1 MVNRPTFMGITKQLS
16 VIAVMA
22 VAGVANANQCLNQ
35 SVTTT
40 QSEFTIKNK
49 DNFEA
54 KISQTEN
61 GYMCVV
67 NFTTNILG
75 TDYKAE
81 GVSESTTA
89 DPISVCKMAE
99 SDAEKNLIRRQ
110 GAKITYESKTICKE
124 KSEYT
129 LNPMSIGTIV
139 DLEELRLQP
148 NKQPF
153 EYLGVRCVW
162 FYNVEFRPEELYS
175 HQGVACEVDKV
186 NQKYQIVDK
195 F

>member
-1 MVNRPTFMGITKQLS
+1 MGITKQLS

-22 VAGVANANQCLNQ
+22 VAGMANANECLNQ

-54 KISQTEN
+54 KIAQTEN

-75 TDYKAE
+75 TDYEAE

>member
-1 MVNRPTFMGITKQLS
+1 MVNRPTVMGITKQLS

-22 VAGVANANQCLNQ
+22 MATEATANQCLNQ
-35 SVTTT
+35 SITTT

-49 DNFEA
+49 DNYEA
-54 KISQTEN
+54 KIEQTQS

-67 NFTTNILG
+67 KFSTNILG
-75 TDYKAE
+75 TQYEAE
-81 GVSESTTA
+81 GISESTSA

-99 SDAEKNLIRRQ
+99 SDAEKNLIRQQ
-110 GAKITYESKTICKE
+110 GAKITHESKTICKE
-124 KSEYT
+124 QSDYT
-129 LNPMSIGTIV
+129 LKPMTIGTIV
-139 DLEELRLQP
+139 SLDELRLQP
-148 NKQPF
+148 DKKPF
-153 EYLGVRCVW
+153 EYLGVPCVW
-162 FYNVEFRPEELYS
+162 FYNVEFKPQELYS